1 MSRNAHF
8 CSSVRTARAGE
19 LVAER
24 VLFWDVDTQRDFMDE
39 SGKLYVPDA
48 ESIKP
53 NLKRLTDYAH
63 ERGIRIVATA
73 DDHEPGHRELS
84 DTPDFRETFPEHCMR
99 GTPGASKIPET
110 ALSAPAVVEPAPT
123 AREQL
128 VRLLRTR
135 DSDVLIRKHWF
146 DVFTNPNTETV
157 LEALEPSDVVVYGVA
172 LDVCNRY
179 AIEGLLARGIPRI
192 HAVTD
197 ATKPIHAEMAD
208 ELLASWRERGVKLL
222 TTNQVVTGGLG
233 C

>member
-1 MSRNAHF
+1 VASR
-8 CSSVRTARAGE
+8 
-19 LVAER
+19 LI
-24 VLFWDVDTQRDFMDE
+24 FWDVDTQRDFMDA

-63 ERGIRIVATA
+63 ERGIRIVASS

-84 DTPDFRETFPEHCMR
+84 ATPDFHETFPEHCMR
-99 GTPGASKIPET
+99 GTAGAQKIPET
-110 ALSAPAVVEPAPT
+110 ALAAPVVVEPSPT
-123 AREQL
+123 PPEQL
-128 VRLLRTR
+128 ARLVRTR

-146 DVFTNPNTETV
+146 DVFTNPNADVV
-157 LEALEPSDVVVYGVA
+157 LDALAPTDVVVYGVA

-179 AIEGLLARGIPRI
+179 AIEGLLARGVPRI

-197 ATKPIHAEMAD
+197 ATKPIHAEVA
-208 ELLASWRERGVKLL
+208 EGLLDAWRQRGVRLL
-222 TTNQVVTGGLG
+222 TTNQVVTGAIG